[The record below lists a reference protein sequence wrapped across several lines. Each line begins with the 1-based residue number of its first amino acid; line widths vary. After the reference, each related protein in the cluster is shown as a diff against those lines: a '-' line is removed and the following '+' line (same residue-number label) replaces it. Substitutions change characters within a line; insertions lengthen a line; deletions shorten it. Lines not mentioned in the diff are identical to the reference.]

1 MYVWNAIYLM
11 MKKKISSTV
20 KGAVSAELVG
30 QNDFFI
36 AKSVT
41 CVCQFN
47 YKMVIR
53 YNTSQ
58 KLAWFFCKSL
68 WRFFSALKM
77 SRELIAQS
85 VWKISILVEF
95 LVTYQCADICCTEL
109 ALNSFYKLVI
119 MPVLF
124 VRHPLWI
131 WLNCGNIWIS
141 KWQIR
146 QCRLNI
152 KTILFIFCAKIVI
165 R

>member
-58 KLAWFFCKSL
+58 KLA
-68 WRFFSALKM
+68 
-77 SRELIAQS
+77 
-85 VWKISILVEF
+85 
-95 LVTYQCADICCTEL
+95 
-109 ALNSFYKLVI
+109 
-119 MPVLF
+119 
-124 VRHPLWI
+124 
-131 WLNCGNIWIS
+131 
-141 KWQIR
+141 
-146 QCRLNI
+146 
-152 KTILFIFCAKIVI
+152 
-165 R
+165 